1 MVVLSPTRP
10 VQLDI
15 LGLLNTRATQP
26 RVQCFPD
33 RRRGAAFVRR
43 YVVDAFSE
51 GMRGGH
57 QGPWRVGWQR
67 RAWHGA
73 NIPEWAPLVICGR
86 YRLAV
91 HTVAE
96 AMQVQAMLNWFCIP
110 QPIAADR
117 RGAQR
122 GRRPRV
128 DRRGRVLSTDGLL
141 TPSAPLT
148 PPPLTEPAWTERDWE
163 FALGR

>member
-1 MVVLSPTRP
+1 MVVLSATCPA
-10 VQLDI
+10 QLDI

-33 RRRGAAFVRR
+33 RRSGAAFLRR
-43 YVVDAFSE
+43 YVVEAFST
-51 GMRGGH
+51 GMGGSH
-57 QGPWRVGWQR
+57 EGPWRVGWQR

-73 NIPEWAPLVICGR
+73 DTPEWAPLVVRAR

-96 AMQVQAMLNWFCIP
+96 AMQVRAMLNWFSVP

-117 RGAQR
+117 REGQR

-128 DRRGRVLSTDGLL
+128 DRRGRVLREDGFW
-141 TPSAPLT
+141 TPSAPFT
-148 PPPLTEPAWTERDWE
+148 PHTAHGANVD
-163 FALGR
+163 